1 MTDEQQRVEVYDA
14 WATISNTGTINQTNL
29 TLSGYQTRTNMIN
42 SILSASIEN
51 GLNGV
56 VVDFR
61 GINNNHNFERFLIEL
76 APRLREIGM
85 TTGVYIRHDADE
97 ENIREIVDYIVM

>member
-1 MTDEQQRVEVYDA
+1 
-14 WATISNTGTINQTNL
+14 
-29 TLSGYQTRTNMIN
+29 
-42 SILSASIEN
+42 
-51 GLNGV
+51 
-56 VVDFR
+56 VVDFS